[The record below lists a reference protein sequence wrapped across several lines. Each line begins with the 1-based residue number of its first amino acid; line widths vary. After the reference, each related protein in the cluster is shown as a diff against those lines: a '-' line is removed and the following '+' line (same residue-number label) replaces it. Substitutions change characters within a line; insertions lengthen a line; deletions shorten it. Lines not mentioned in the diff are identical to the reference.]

1 MTKELSMKEHF
12 EIMDELFET
21 DIKEWYIE
29 TYPTDEL
36 GHYLNEGISFFN
48 LFGFLA
54 VCKAENLYSYIG
66 EADSVIR
73 ERLFAKLAKIMR
85 VPYDEVYKMWVG
97 Q

>member
-1 MTKELSMKEHF
+1 MTTELTMKDHF
-12 EIMDELFET
+12 EIMDELFNT
-21 DIKEWYIE
+21 DCKEWYIE

-36 GHYLNEGISFFN
+36 GHCINEGISFFN

-54 VCKAENLYSYIG
+54 VCKPENLYSYIG

-85 VPYDEVYKMWVG
+85 VPYSEVYDMWMG